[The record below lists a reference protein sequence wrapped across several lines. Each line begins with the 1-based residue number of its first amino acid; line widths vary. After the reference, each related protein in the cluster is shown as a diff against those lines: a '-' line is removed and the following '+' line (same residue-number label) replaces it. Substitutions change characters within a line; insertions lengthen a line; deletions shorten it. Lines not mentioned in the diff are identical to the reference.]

1 MFSTRYNRISKR
13 LALLSIV
20 GAGLFFG
27 GCSSEKEAPEI
38 SIEEN
43 YASVL
48 VNGLDE
54 SLLTDNSAS
63 ELLSVY
69 VIEDGKEWEPLDY
82 SIQGNYH
89 FNDHSLIFTPS
100 YPFLENTEYYVRF
113 EADTVLLEH
122 RFVISADI
130 TPVTFVDEVYPTTDL
145 IPRNVL
151 KFYVQF
157 SGSMMEGNMLD
168 HVYIVDSDGLR
179 MEHVFLEIPQEL
191 WDTENKRLTILFDPA
206 RIKRGMD
213 ALDEYG
219 APFQVGQSYSLVI
232 DKEWKDAG
240 NRVLTESYQKNFTI
254 VEDDRVKPE
263 IRNWEVAAPST
274 NSDQK
279 LEIDFFETMDYGLL
293 NRVIHIE
300 DNNGVLINGSITLKE
315 DQTKWTFIPD
325 EPWNEEEYTIYV
337 ESILEDMAGNNLLML
352 FDVDLKNDPQ
362 DGEKEQIGSFIKIPF
377 IPIKK

>member
-27 GCSSEKEAPEI
+27 GCSSEKEVPEI

-43 YASVL
+43 YASVS
-48 VNGLDE
+48 VNGFDE
-54 SLLTDNSAS
+54 SQLSDEEAS

-69 VIEDGKEWEPLDY
+69 VIGDDKEWGPLDY
-82 SIQGNYH
+82 SIQGSYH
-89 FNDHSLIFTPS
+89 FEDYSLIFTPR

-263 IRNWEVAAPST
+263 IRNWEVATPSA

-300 DNNGVLINGSITLKE
+300 DKNGVLINGSITLKE

>member
-1 MFSTRYNRISKR
+1 M
-13 LALLSIV
+13 
-20 GAGLFFG
+20 
-27 GCSSEKEAPEI
+27 EAPEI
-38 SIEEN
+38 SIKEN

-54 SLLTDNSAS
+54 SLFMDNSAP

-69 VIEDGKEWEPLDY
+69 VIEDGKEWEPLNY

-89 FNDHSLIFTPS
+89 FDNHSLIFTPH

-122 RFVISADI
+122 RFVISADT

-168 HVYIVDSDGLR
+168 HVHIVDSDGLR

-191 WDTENKRLTILFDPA
+191 WDTESKRLTILFDPA

-219 APFQVGQSYSLVI
+219 APFKVGQSYSLII
-232 DKEWKDAG
+232 DKDWKDG
-240 NRVLTESYQKNFTI
+240 GDRVLTEPYQKNFTI
-254 VEDDRVKPE
+254 VEDDRVKLDSEKWE
-263 IRNWEVAAPST
+263 ITAPSA
-274 NSDQK
+274 NSNQK
-279 LEIDFFETMDYGLL
+279 LEINFFETMDYGLL
-293 NRVIHIE
+293 NRVIHIK
-300 DNNGVLINGSITLKE
+300 DKNGILINGDIALEE
-315 DQTKWTFIPD
+315 DQTKWVFTP
-325 EPWNEEEYTIYV
+325 EEHWNEEEYTIYV

-352 FDVDLKNDPQ
+352 FDVDLKNDSH
-362 DGEKEQIGSFIKIPF
+362 DEEKEQIEPFVKIPF